1 MDAEQIRKYKQVILI
16 RADVKMD
23 TGKKCVQIGHAAVMG
38 YNQGSALHKEMW
50 RRNGM
55 RKIVLKVK
63 DLAELE
69 SLVAKARAFD
79 IKSEIVTDAG
89 LTQLEPDTITCAG
102 FEPLPEDGKMCKI
115 LNDLT
120 KDLKLL

>member
-1 MDAEQIRKYKQVILI
+1 MEDSDIRKYKQVILI
-16 RADVKMD
+16 RSDIKMD
-23 TGKKCVQIGHAAVMG
+23 VGKKCVQVAHAAVMG
-38 YNQGSALHKEMW
+38 YNMGSAFHKEMW

-63 DLAELE
+63 NLEELE
-69 SLVAKARAFD
+69 SIVAKAIAHD
-79 IKSEIVTDAG
+79 IKSDIVIDAG
-89 LTQLEPDTITCAG
+89 LTQLEPGTVTCAG
-102 FEPLPEDGKMCKI
+102 FEPLPEDSKYCKS